1 MTRVDKTRNL
11 SQIEQNISGLYL
23 LEHTWLFIQQRSAI
37 AILCI
42 GANWHNP
49 TKDKLRT
56 WHTGA
61 PWTRHPMWV
70 SAWISSMHSDACAKP
85 YWRRVPTRYPIF
97 ARGRPS
103 ARAIAQDPS
112 SMQCFFLKLN
122 IASHSI
128 SLQAHVCMFIQ
139 SYAFISTNMQAC
151 KIIFFIYCMCKK
163 HDRERAHHIYR
174 LGPTNL
180 MYDKEARP
188 MLHGAIQRVWL
199 AIFFFAYELAIN
211 MKY

>member
-1 MTRVDKTRNL
+1 
-11 SQIEQNISGLYL
+11 
-23 LEHTWLFIQQRSAI
+23 
-37 AILCI
+37 
-42 GANWHNP
+42 
-49 TKDKLRT
+49 
-56 WHTGA
+56 
-61 PWTRHPMWV
+61 
-70 SAWISSMHSDACAKP
+70 
-85 YWRRVPTRYPIF
+85 
-97 ARGRPS
+97 
-103 ARAIAQDPS
+103 
-112 SMQCFFLKLN
+112 
-122 IASHSI
+122 
-128 SLQAHVCMFIQ
+128 MFIQ